1 MNWQEYWNRMA
12 TAESDPQ
19 RQVARVKNRRRLGTE
34 DTAIVVGH
42 LAGLLDLKPTD
53 RLLDICCGNGL
64 LTSQFAQNCEQ
75 VVGIDLAPAMIE
87 SARKHH
93 AADNIQY
100 FQGNATEADSIAEGT
115 FDKILLQFSFQYLSR
130 AEGKKAIQGMVRML
144 KPGGVIV
151 LGDVPDLEKLPVF
164 LPSLPARLKY
174 WIQRW
179 RGTDQMGKFWSEKE
193 MKQISSGLQIE
204 RLEQPTHLPYADYR
218 VDYRFS

>member
-1 MNWQEYWNRMA
+1 MNWQEYWNRLA
-12 TAESDPQ
+12 EAESDPQ
-19 RQVARVKNRRRLGTE
+19 RQVARVKNQRQLGTE
-34 DTAIVVGH
+34 DTDMVIRH
-42 LAGLLDLKPTD
+42 LTGLLDLQPTD
-53 RLLDICCGNGL
+53 RLLDLCCGNGL

-87 SARKHH
+87 SARTHH
-93 AADNIQY
+93 SANNIQY

-130 AEGKKAIQGMVRML
+130 EEGKKTIQGMLRML

-151 LGDVPDLEKLPVF
+151 LGDVPDLGKLPVF
-164 LPSLPARLKY
+164 LPSFPARIKY

-193 MKQISSGLQIE
+193 MKQISAGLQVE

-218 VDYRFS
+218 VDYRLS